1 LGHDIAQ
8 VHCHAIRPEICTTV
22 SFDSSQNGFMGI
34 GWWSSALVIPSAGAA
49 IMPKKAVKSF
59 NDAKGFDLVAPKQ
72 QDDRKK
78 QENSIAKEPGNE
90 KANKRH
96 QRP

>member
-1 LGHDIAQ
+1 M
-8 VHCHAIRPEICTTV
+8 T
-22 SFDSSQNGFMGI
+22 
-34 GWWSSALVIPSAGAA
+34 
-49 IMPKKAVKSF
+49 KKAVKSF
-59 NDAKGFDLVAPKQ
+59 NDAKGFDLVAHKQ

-90 KANKRH
+90 KANRRH